1 MFAADV
7 PAAQPAPSLVDQVV
21 QLLVGAI
28 PTAILFIVLVLCYQF
43 LVQRPLTKT
52 LAERRARTD
61 GAIETA
67 RANVAAADAKTADY
81 EQRLREAKLALY
93 KAQEQR
99 RQQALEQRAKA
110 VAAARA
116 AAEAQIRSAKQ
127 AMEQDVAAAKQR
139 LRGDAEALSNEVIR
153 TVLKPVSAAAAGRQ

>member
-1 MFAADV
+1 MEEILRQLGGLLLGAV
-7 PAAQPAPSLVDQVV
+7 PTVV
-21 QLLVGAI
+21 
-28 PTAILFIVLVLCYQF
+28 LFILLYTAYRSIVHK
-43 LVQRPLTKT
+43 RLTDV

-81 EQRLREAKLALY
+81 EQRLREAKLTLY

-116 AAEAQIRSAKQ
+116 AAEAQIRAAKQ
-127 AMEQDVAAAKQR
+127 AMEQDVATAKGR
-139 LRGDAEALSNEVIR
+139 LQGDAEALSSEVIR
-153 TVLKPVSAAAAGRQ
+153 IVLKPVSAAAAGRQ

>member
-1 MFAADV
+1 MEEILRQLGGLLLGAV
-7 PAAQPAPSLVDQVV
+7 PTVV
-21 QLLVGAI
+21 
-28 PTAILFIVLVLCYQF
+28 LFILLYLSYRSIVHN
-43 LVQRPLTKT
+43 RLTDV
-52 LAERRARTD
+52 LAERRARTE

-81 EQRLREAKLALY
+81 EQRLRDAKLALY

-116 AAEAQIRSAKQ
+116 AAQAQIRSAKQ
-127 AMEQDVAAAKQR
+127 AMEQDVTAAKGR
-139 LRGDAEALSNEVIR
+139 LQGDAEALSNEVIR

>member
-1 MFAADV
+1 MDEILRQLGGLLLGAVPTVVVFVLLYLSYRSIVHKRLTDV
-7 PAAQPAPSLVDQVV
+7 
-21 QLLVGAI
+21 
-28 PTAILFIVLVLCYQF
+28 
-43 LVQRPLTKT
+43 
-52 LAERRARTD
+52 LAERRARTE

-99 RQQALEQRAKA
+99 RHQALEQRAQA

-116 AAEAQIRSAKQ
+116 AAEGQIRSARQ
-127 AMEQDVAAAKQR
+127 ALERDVATAK
-139 LRGDAEALSNEVIR
+139 RGLQDDAEALSNEVIR
-153 TVLKPVSAAAAGRQ
+153 TVLKPVAAAAAGRQ